1 MERNITPMKSSCSL
15 SFLAVLAA
23 LVTLPAISSA
33 QAPNPLLAQASAPV
47 LPFYAQLNPSAS
59 SSSSANAFLLA
70 APASASAPAPAASS
84 GGSTRPFSS
93 LGVGVTIGFGGIGF
107 DAATPLVPGRL
118 NIRGGAGFFSYTYNG
133 TVSNEPIS
141 AKLDLNN
148 AKVML
153 DWFPFKGSFR
163 LSAGTTVYND
173 TGLNGTVTV
182 AGGSTL
188 KIGNDYYLSD
198 QASPL
203 TGNLG
208 LGLGGKAVPRFT
220 LGWGNMVAPGHRVR
234 FETEFGVEI
243 IGTPTVSWSYGG
255 MACPVSSSSST
266 SCNEDVGYESINS
279 ISGVS
284 TDISTQIA
292 SLQSDVN
299 SVKVLPVLQF
309 GLSVKLGKK

>member
-1 MERNITPMKSSCSL
+1 MKSCYS
-15 SFLAVLAA
+15 LAVLAVLA
-23 LVTLPAISSA
+23 LLVSSPNLVSA
-33 QAPNPLLAQASAPV
+33 QSVAPAAFQVSPAATPL
-47 LPFYAQLNPSAS
+47 YAQLDRPFS
-59 SSSSANAFLLA
+59 SSSSANAFFYNAPSAQAA
-70 APASASAPAPAASS
+70 APAKTAAASD
-84 GGSTRPFSS
+84 GSTRPFSS
-93 LGVGVTIGFGGIGF
+93 LGVGVTIGFGGVGF
-107 DAATPLVPGRL
+107 DVATPLVPGRL
-118 NIRGGAGFFSYTYNG
+118 NVRGGAGFFSYTYNG

-141 AKLDLNN
+141 ASLKLNN

-182 AGGSTL
+182 TSGTSL

-198 QASPL
+198 PSSPL

-220 LGWGNMVAPGHRVR
+220 LGWGNMVAKNHRIR

-255 MACPVSSSSST
+255 EACQTASSSST
-266 SCNEDVGYESINS
+266 TCSSESGYQQINT

-284 TDISTQIA
+284 TDIATQVA

>member
-1 MERNITPMKSSCSL
+1 MKSSCSL
-15 SFLAVLAA
+15 SVLAVLAA
-23 LVTLPAISSA
+23 FAFFPTLSSA
-33 QAPNPLLAQASAPV
+33 QTTGPALAQASLPA
-47 LPFYAQLNPSAS
+47 LPFYAQLAPSAS
-59 SSSSANAFLLA
+59 SSSSANAFLYS
-70 APASASAPAPAASS
+70 APAQASAPAKTAPASE
-84 GGSTRPFSS
+84 GSTRPFSS
-93 LGVGVTIGFGGIGF
+93 LGVGVTIGFGGVGF

-118 NIRGGAGFFSYTYNG
+118 NVRGGAGFFSYTYNG

-220 LGWGNMVAPGHRVR
+220 LGWGNMVAKNHRIR

-266 SCNEDVGYESINS
+266 SCNEDVGYESVNS

-299 SVKVLPVLQF
+299 SVKILPVLQF